1 MAKIR
6 KFKQNPG
13 NTAITYNRFS
23 SSAQRE
29 CSIEQQREAARQ
41 LADKEG
47 LIIVKEYSDYAIS
60 GTRDDRPQYQLMLY
74 EVEKIRPAYLIIW
87 KTDRLSRDKY
97 ELNKAKKRLR
107 DCGVKILYVAES
119 FPEDEG
125 SQVLMESFYEGV
137 AASEIVKHSKNVMR
151 GLRYNAERALYNG
164 RQILG
169 YQGKVNN
176 QYEID
181 PNTDEIVRKIF
192 NDFISGTSLTGIRN
206 ELNSKGITT
215 NKGNQF
221 TVNSLRHIL
230 KNRAYIGEYKWGDVI
245 IPDGMPKI
253 IDQNTFDQVQKR
265 FEDNN
270 RGGKGA
276 VRKLNPNSNIADY
289 WLTGK
294 LFCKE
299 CGSPMT
305 GLSGTSKSGESFYY
319 YSCSAHRKKKCSLK
333 NKSKKLLEKIAREV
347 LHNLINNPVN
357 RLMIAEEVFKYY
369 QSQNDNGLYIESL
382 KAQERDVSNR
392 LKNILKAI
400 EQGILNDTTAKRMDE
415 LEQQQKNLKEE
426 INAEEYRQNFCL
438 TYDQVVRYINSF
450 VGDLNKVEHIKETLK
465 YFVKN
470 IYVSE
475 TKVIFTFHYSDDTR
489 EIEIDEMKSYIDNL
503 DKIYEILN
511 ITDETN
517 IIRNKT
523 KKSIFNEY
531 DRQSDPYQFS
541 LECSHTDCVTP
552 P

>member
-1 MAKIR
+1 VI
-6 KFKQNPG
+6 
-13 NTAITYNRFS
+13 
-23 SSAQRE
+23 
-29 CSIEQQREAARQ
+29 C
-41 LADKEG
+41 
-47 LIIVKEYSDYAIS
+47 
-60 GTRDDRPQYQLMLY
+60 
-74 EVEKIRPAYLIIW
+74 
-87 KTDRLSRDKY
+87 
-97 ELNKAKKRLR
+97 
-107 DCGVKILYVAES
+107 S
-119 FPEDEG
+119 FPN
-125 SQVLMESFYEGV
+125 
-137 AASEIVKHSKNVMR
+137 HSDNIKN
-151 GLRYNAERALYNG
+151 
-164 RQILG
+164 
-169 YQGKVNN
+169 
-176 QYEID
+176 
-181 PNTDEIVRKIF
+181 P
-192 NDFISGTSLTGIRN
+192 LTGS
-206 ELNSKGITT
+206 ET
-215 NKGNQF
+215 
-221 TVNSLRHIL
+221 
-230 KNRAYIGEYKWGDVI
+230 
-245 IPDGMPKI
+245 
-253 IDQNTFDQVQKR
+253 
-265 FEDNN
+265 
-270 RGGKGA
+270 
-276 VRKLNPNSNIADY
+276 LNPNSNIADY

-319 YSCSAHRKKKCSLK
+319 YSCSAHRNKKCSLK

-400 EQGILNDTTAKRMDE
+400 EQGIFNDTTAKRMNE
-415 LEQQQKNLKEE
+415 LELQQKNLKEE
-426 INAEEYRQNFCL
+426 IIAEEYRQNFCL

-517 IIRNKT
+517 ITRNKT